1 LTQTNSRTPPL
12 YIALELIGFVLF
24 GVAIYELSQVDV
36 VTPVFL
42 QFPYYQWVF
51 LMFGFL
57 SSVPLALHHLKL
69 KKSPLK

>member
-1 LTQTNSRTPPL
+1 V
-12 YIALELIGFVLF
+12 LEFIGFVLF
-24 GVAIYELSQVDV
+24 GVAIYELNRGDV

-51 LMFGFL
+51 VVLGLL
-57 SSVPLALHHLKL
+57 SSAPLVLHHLKS